1 MRLLERLFKV
11 KKRTCMWFN
20 RKRCIFSILL
30 LSSSCVSLAQ
40 SEPPRKG
47 QFSGLVKLGLVASQI
62 HNDDVGGYNKLGGS
76 AGFGVFTPISR
87 SAKIQ
92 LELNYAMRGSRKAA
106 RPDKGDFNSFT
117 LEAHYIDIPI
127 LYRSH
132 LAMFDYEVG
141 LCNGILVYQ
150 DIRNL
155 SGAIPNLSP
164 FNRYELALNAGVS
177 VPMNQNWSFS
187 ARFHYS
193 ILPAIG
199 QLQLINGINV
209 IGGAYNNAISFCLIR
224 TISPKN

>member
-1 MRLLERLFKV
+1 M
-11 KKRTCMWFN
+11 CMWWN
-20 RKRCIFSILL
+20 KPICI
-30 LSSSCVSLAQ
+30 LSLFLTFGALSTHAQ
-40 SEPPRKG
+40 TETPRKG

-62 HNDDVGGYNKLGGS
+62 HNDDVGGYNKLGGT

-141 LCNGILVYQ
+141 LCNGFLVFQ
-150 DIRNL
+150 DSRNL
-155 SGAIPNLSP
+155 SGPLPNLNA
-164 FNRYELALNAGVS
+164 FNRYELAINAGVS
-177 VPMNQNWSFS
+177 VPMNENWSFN

-193 ILPAIG
+193 LLPAIG
-199 QLQLINGINV
+199 KLQFINGINI
-209 IGGAYNNAISFCLIR
+209 IGGAYNNAISFCLVR
-224 TISPKN
+224 TLSPKS